1 VFAII
6 TFLGSYL
13 LSLPEPELSVYG
25 IANVAVQSFSLLL
38 ASYAISRIS
47 NNERSILPIFI
58 VLLVI
63 WSWFYVGWLVVG
75 KGAQLTFWQ
84 FYGDARYQ
92 YLLFNVWMAVVF
104 VNTTS
109 KINGDI
115 RKPLTILVI
124 YLSIV
129 AIPLQQLTLGAF
141 WHLSYDY
148 NSENNKYKSINEED
162 TYYKQFEL
170 IESAKLDLLPERK
183 GIADI
188 YFVGFGGY
196 ANQDVFMK
204 EVQYARELF
213 DKRYDTEGRSIALIN
228 NIKTMDKTLLA
239 SKSNLDLLI
248 KHIGSIMNPEED
260 ILFLYLTSHGSK
272 SHELSVNLMPLSLNK
287 LRPIDLKNT
296 LDSSRIRYRVLLVSS
311 CYSGEFIEHL
321 KDEYSVIVTA
331 SAPGKKSFGCSN
343 ASDFTYFGKA
353 IFEEQLQHNYN
364 FVDAFDKAIKSIGKR
379 EHAEKRVPSEPQ
391 IFVGEKII
399 EKLESLYQDIKV
411 FNQQGS
417 PLLGGSGNDT

>member
-1 VFAII
+1 
-6 TFLGSYL
+6 
-13 LSLPEPELSVYG
+13 
-25 IANVAVQSFSLLL
+25 
-38 ASYAISRIS
+38 
-47 NNERSILPIFI
+47 
-58 VLLVI
+58 
-63 WSWFYVGWLVVG
+63 
-75 KGAQLTFWQ
+75 
-84 FYGDARYQ
+84 
-92 YLLFNVWMAVVF
+92 MAAVF
-104 VNTTS
+104 VNTIS

-115 RKPLTILVI
+115 QKPLIILVI

-162 TYYKQFEL
+162 IYYKQFEL

-272 SHELSVNLMPLSLNK
+272 SHELSVTLMPLSLNK

-364 FVDAFDKAIKSIGKR
+364 FVDAFDKAIKSIGKS